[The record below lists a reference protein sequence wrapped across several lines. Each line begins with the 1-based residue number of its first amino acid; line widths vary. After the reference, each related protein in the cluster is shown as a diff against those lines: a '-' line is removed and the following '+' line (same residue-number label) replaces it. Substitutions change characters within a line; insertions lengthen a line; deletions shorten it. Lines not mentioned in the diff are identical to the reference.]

1 MFTPL
6 TSENIAK
13 IVGLQLKSV
22 TKMLALQGIT
32 MDATPQAVSSLKGY
46 DPHLEP
52 DRKTCTKRSI
62 KQVV

>member
-13 IVGLQLKSV
+13 IVGLKSV

-32 MDATPQAVSSLKGY
+32 MDATPQ
-46 DPHLEP
+46 
-52 DRKTCTKRSI
+52 
-62 KQVV
+62 Q

>member
-32 MDATPQAVSSLKGY
+32 MDATPQAVAYLLLKAMIY
-46 DPHLEP
+46 IWSQT
-52 DRKTCTKRSI
+52 RKTCCTKRI
-62 KQVV
+62 

>member
-32 MDATPQAVSSLKGY
+32 MDATPQAAYSSQRL
-46 DPHLEP
+46 
-52 DRKTCTKRSI
+52 
-62 KQVV
+62 